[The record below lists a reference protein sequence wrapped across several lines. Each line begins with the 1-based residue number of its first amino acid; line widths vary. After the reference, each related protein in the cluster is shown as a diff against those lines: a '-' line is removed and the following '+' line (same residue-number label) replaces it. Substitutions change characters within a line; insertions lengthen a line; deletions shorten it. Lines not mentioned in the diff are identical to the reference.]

1 MLNKIIQIQETLI
14 DNVKESFVKI
24 SSDFKLK
31 KKNFN
36 FTNEFNGNGNGLT
49 KLKRLSTKSDCYPHE
64 LDELQSSV
72 DEMCIRIRDKVTIH
86 LNHPR

>member
-1 MLNKIIQIQETLI
+1 MLNKIIQIQKTLI
-14 DNVKESFVKI
+14 DNVEKSFVKI
-24 SSDFKLK
+24 SSDFELK
-31 KKNFN
+31 KKNL
-36 FTNEFNGNGNGLT
+36 TNEFNGNGLT